1 MDRVV
6 HFEIPT
12 DDVVRA
18 RAFYGSTFGW
28 QLQPMEDMGYT
39 MVNTTP
45 VDDTTHIPTDP
56 GAINGGMMERSD
68 RTPHP
73 VITIEVDS
81 IDDSLK
87 KVESGGGSV
96 VMPRADMAG
105 MGWFAYFKDSE
116 GNVLGLWENV

>member
-6 HFEIPT
+6 HFEIPV
-12 DDVVRA
+12 DDVTRA
-18 RAFYGSTFGW
+18 REFYGPIFDW
-28 QLQPMEDMGYT
+28 QLQPMDDMGYT
-39 MVNTTP
+39 LLMTTA
-45 VDDTTHIPTDP
+45 VDETTSSPKEP

-68 RTPHP
+68 RTSHP

-87 KVESGGGSV
+87 KVEAAGGSV
-96 VMPRADMAG
+96 VLTRSDMGG

-116 GNVLGLWENV
+116 GNVMGLWENA